1 MEHKHRVTENI
12 ALHLFLLWGLPK
24 TAEPRYSASLLPDT
38 SPRDSLLPS
47 QLLYTALDIKT

>member
-1 MEHKHRVTENI
+1 MEHKHRVTKNI